1 MGYFPANTMAYDR
14 HLFSHKHRERD
25 AAHSIKNLRERHR
38 TLHLKSERER
48 HCALHLKLEKPFRSL
63 LSSAAL
69 FGQKLRDT
77 LPSSDNLLILH
88 CSQWKEGLLLM
99 GFF

>member
-1 MGYFPANTMAYDR
+1 M
-14 HLFSHKHRERD
+14 
-25 AAHSIKNLRERHR
+25 
-38 TLHLKSERER
+38 LHLKSERER
-48 HCALHLKLEKPFRSL
+48 RRTLHLKLEKRFRSL

-77 LPSSDNLLILH
+77 PAYFA
-88 CSQWKEGLLLM
+88 SQWKEGLLLM

>member
-1 MGYFPANTMAYDR
+1 M
-14 HLFSHKHRERD
+14 
-25 AAHSIKNLRERHR
+25 
-38 TLHLKSERER
+38 LHLKSERER
-48 HCALHLKLEKPFRSL
+48 RRTLHLKLEKRFRSL

-77 LPSSDNLLILH
+77 LPSSNNTAYFA
-88 CSQWKEGLLLM
+88 SQPAERGASFDGLLLR